1 MARRTSAAPSGVG
14 TAARVGSFSCR
25 VRCGAQDQCCP
36 GTIERALQEEMDADG
51 RGRRR
56 GEDVTV
62 VEHVVEVGAELE
74 GWS

>member
-1 MARRTSAAPSGVG
+1 
-14 TAARVGSFSCR
+14 
-25 VRCGAQDQCCP
+25 
-36 GTIERALQEEMDADG
+36 MDADG